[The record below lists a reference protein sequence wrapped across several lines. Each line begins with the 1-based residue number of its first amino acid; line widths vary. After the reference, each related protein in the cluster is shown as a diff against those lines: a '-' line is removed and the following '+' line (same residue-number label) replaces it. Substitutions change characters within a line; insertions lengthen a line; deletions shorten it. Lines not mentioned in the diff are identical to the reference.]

1 MKVGIYTIHACN
13 NFGAVLQAYATVTY
27 IKRLGYEA
35 EIVDITTQEAEKGFR
50 YLGKW
55 NTIKGF
61 LSNIFSCLNP
71 RIKKKTA
78 NFSRFRKKLTLSRRF
93 YNYSEYASNPISYDV
108 HLVGSDQ
115 VWNVENGLG
124 DKFYFLPFLS
134 SKECKV
140 SFASSFGNIEAA
152 KSYKGEITNLL
163 SSFTCIS
170 VREEDACEF
179 LIKECNIRA
188 TSVLDPTFLL
198 SDKDWDNVADQK
210 RLINKPYILYY
221 GFDRGANVG
230 EILKSAKQHT
240 GCLLVG
246 VSVTT
251 HSPYKFDLFY
261 QEAGPVEFLSL
272 IKNAHLVITSSF
284 HGMALSLNYRKD
296 FIVIKNGTR
305 MSRMESV
312 LSQFG
317 LINRIISSEKELN
330 EIITTSIDYAKHSDI
345 IKAKVEYSKKIL
357 SNTLATFENNE

>member
-1 MKVGIYTIHACN
+1 MRVGIYTIHACN

-27 IKRLGYEA
+27 IKRLGYKA

-152 KSYKGEITNLL
+152 KSYKEEITNLL

-170 VREEDACEF
+170 VREEDACKF
-179 LIKECNIRA
+179 LTDECHIGASN
-188 TSVLDPTFLL
+188 VLDPTFLL

-230 EILKSAKQHT
+230 EILKSVKQQT
-240 GCLLVG
+240 SFLLVG
-246 VSVTT
+246 ISVTT

-261 QEAGPVEFLSL
+261 QEAGPAEFLSL

-312 LSQFG
+312 LTQFG
-317 LINRIISSEKELN
+317 LTERIVSSKKELN
-330 EIITTSIDYAKHSDI
+330 EIITTPIDYSQIESSISAKI
-345 IKAKVEYSKKIL
+345 AESKEWLLTML
-357 SNTLATFENNE
+357 SSL